1 MDSEPIIRLGV
12 FACVLILISIWESL
26 APRRTRV
33 VSRWRRSI
41 NNLLLVSLDAF
52 FVRVIPSLSAV
63 AAAKWATQY
72 HVGLLNQ
79 LDVPGWFGGIIA
91 LLALDLLIY
100 GQHVA
105 THRLPILWRFHR
117 VHHADL
123 DLDATSGLRFHPVE
137 ILLSTCVKVV
147 AVAVLGAGMEAV
159 ILFEVGLNAAAIFNH
174 GNIRLPTWCDRG
186 LRWVIVT
193 PDMHRV
199 HHSIRTEETHS
210 NFGFNLPWWDWL
222 FRTYRAQPH
231 DSHEH
236 LTLGLPDLRTQA
248 ETVPL
253 ASMLWMPFQANK
265 VRPPFAEFL
274 SSPEAGETNSGPAR

>member
-137 ILLSTCVKVV
+137 ILLSTCKRRLNC
-147 AVAVLGAGMEAV
+147 AALGG
-159 ILFEVGLNAAAIFNH
+159 
-174 GNIRLPTWCDRG
+174 
-186 LRWVIVT
+186 
-193 PDMHRV
+193 
-199 HHSIRTEETHS
+199 
-210 NFGFNLPWWDWL
+210 
-222 FRTYRAQPH
+222 
-231 DSHEH
+231 
-236 LTLGLPDLRTQA
+236 
-248 ETVPL
+248 
-253 ASMLWMPFQANK
+253 
-265 VRPPFAEFL
+265 
-274 SSPEAGETNSGPAR
+274 